1 MKFIV
6 KLINVNC
13 TETESFLSYHWL
25 TKSYQSP
32 GQTSDVPQVLQKG
45 LKVRKQTILR
55 AKFQK
60 LKQRLENKRHEQN

>member
-13 TETESFLSYHWL
+13 TETEIFLSYHWL

-45 LKVRKQTILR
+45 LKVRKQIYPSR
-55 AKFQK
+55 KISKA
-60 LKQRLENKRHEQN
+60 